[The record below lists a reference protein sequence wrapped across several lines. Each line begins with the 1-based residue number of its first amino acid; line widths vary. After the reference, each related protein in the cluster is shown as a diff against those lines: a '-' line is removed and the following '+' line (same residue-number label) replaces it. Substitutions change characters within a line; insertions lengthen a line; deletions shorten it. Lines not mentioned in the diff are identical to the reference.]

1 MQTDDIINEL
11 ITILIARNLSLC
23 DVLMTNEKHNSYN
36 QFLFHSF
43 LSVLHVSNESSRS
56 SSGARHNVPI
66 LLCNTAYYAMLPMM
80 ND

>member
-43 LSVLHVSNESSRS
+43 LSVLHV
-56 SSGARHNVPI
+56 
-66 LLCNTAYYAMLPMM
+66 
-80 ND
+80 